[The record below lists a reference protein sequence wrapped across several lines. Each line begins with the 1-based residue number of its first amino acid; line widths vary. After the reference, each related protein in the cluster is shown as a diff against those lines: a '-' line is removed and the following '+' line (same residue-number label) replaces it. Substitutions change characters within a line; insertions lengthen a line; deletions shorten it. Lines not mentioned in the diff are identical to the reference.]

1 MKSLADLANTVDNND
16 KRQKMN
22 NNNFVNQLSGSES
35 GLKRKIQ
42 DVERLSKK
50 LNDDCMIYAKE
61 RFEYLELKQKN
72 MNDEVDKNLLN
83 VATKLDMVDTTETL
97 MGMVKEAIQNQIDT
111 QVKHL
116 IFQAKRDME
125 IYVTN
130 KFTIPELIGEKE
142 KYKCYDDWA
151 YYITDKIETVP
162 VLLESKITQANE
174 SLANFISESKLN
186 EESRTMENLQRAN
199 KFATEL
205 QQKSF
210 EDLKA
215 NLDKILRS
223 ANLEV
228 DTKCKTR
235 IDNMKDNI
243 DIQQQSFN
251 KSVEDHQKL
260 LQALQQKVYDLND
273 FKFKDL
279 QVGFMLIL
287 HFTIIHCL

>member
-72 MNDEVDKNLLN
+72 MNDGVDKNLLN

-174 SLANFISESKLN
+174 
-186 EESRTMENLQRAN
+186 
-199 KFATEL
+199 
-205 QQKSF
+205 
-210 EDLKA
+210 
-215 NLDKILRS
+215 
-223 ANLEV
+223 
-228 DTKCKTR
+228 
-235 IDNMKDNI
+235 
-243 DIQQQSFN
+243 
-251 KSVEDHQKL
+251 
-260 LQALQQKVYDLND
+260 
-273 FKFKDL
+273 
-279 QVGFMLIL
+279 
-287 HFTIIHCL
+287 

>member
-1 MKSLADLANTVDNND
+1 
-16 KRQKMN
+16 
-22 NNNFVNQLSGSES
+22 
-35 GLKRKIQ
+35 
-42 DVERLSKK
+42 
-50 LNDDCMIYAKE
+50 
-61 RFEYLELKQKN
+61 
-72 MNDEVDKNLLN
+72 
-83 VATKLDMVDTTETL
+83 
-97 MGMVKEAIQNQIDT
+97 
-111 QVKHL
+111 
-116 IFQAKRDME
+116 
-125 IYVTN
+125 
-130 KFTIPELIGEKE
+130 
-142 KYKCYDDWA
+142 
-151 YYITDKIETVP
+151 
-162 VLLESKITQANE
+162 
-174 SLANFISESKLN
+174 
-186 EESRTMENLQRAN
+186 MENLQRAN